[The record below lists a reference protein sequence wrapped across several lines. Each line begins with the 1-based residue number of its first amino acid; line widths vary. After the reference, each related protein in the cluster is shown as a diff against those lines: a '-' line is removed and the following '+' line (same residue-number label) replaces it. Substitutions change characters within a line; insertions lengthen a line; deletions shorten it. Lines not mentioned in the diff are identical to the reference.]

1 MIGEGG
7 CEGGFDV
14 GGFGVFIVIGN
25 VVAAGD
31 DGEFFIFVGVVV
43 DDDIVGVVVIFA
55 YAMSDVSAYE
65 NGDSKAESFVEQFL
79 HLA

>member
-1 MIGEGG
+1 MVGEGG

-31 DGEFFIFVGVVV
+31 DGEFFVFVGV
-43 DDDIVGVVVIFA
+43 DDIFGVVVFA
-55 YAMSDVSAYE
+55 NAMSDVSADE
-65 NGDSKAESFVEQFL
+65 DGDSQAESFVEQFL

>member
-1 MIGEGG
+1 MVGEGG

-14 GGFGVFIVIGN
+14 GGFGFFIVIGN

-31 DGEFFIFVGVVV
+31 DGEFFIFVGV
-43 DDDIVGVVVIFA
+43 DDIFGVVVFA
-55 YAMSDVSAYE
+55 NAMPDVSADE
-65 NGDSKAESFVEQFL
+65 DGDSKAESFVEQFL

>member
-1 MIGEGG
+1 MVGEGG

-31 DGEFFIFVGVVV
+31 DGEFFVVVGVDDIFGVVV
-43 DDDIVGVVVIFA
+43 FA
-55 YAMSDVSAYE
+55 NAMPDVSADE
-65 NGDSKAESFVEQFL
+65 DGDSQAESFVEQFL

>member
-1 MIGEGG
+1 MVGEGG

-31 DGEFFIFVGVVV
+31 DGEFFVFVGV
-43 DDDIVGVVVIFA
+43 DDIFGVVVFA
-55 YAMSDVSAYE
+55 NAMPDVSADE
-65 NGDSKAESFVEQFL
+65 DGDSQAESFVEQFL

>member
-1 MIGEGG
+1 MVGEGG

-14 GGFGVFIVIGN
+14 GGFGFLVVIGN

-31 DGEFFIFVGVVV
+31 DGKFFVFVGVVV
-43 DDDIVGVVVIFA
+43 DDIVGVVVIFA
-55 YAMSDVSAYE
+55 HAMSDVSADE
-65 NGDSKAESFVEQFL
+65 DGDSKAESFVEQFL

>member
-1 MIGEGG
+1 MVGEGG

-14 GGFGVFIVIGN
+14 GGFGLFVVIGN

-31 DGEFFIFVGVVV
+31 DGEFFVFVGVVV
-43 DDDIVGVVVIFA
+43 DDIVGVVVIFA
-55 YAMSDVSAYE
+55 HAMSDVSADE
-65 NGDSKAESFVEQFL
+65 DGDSKAESFVEQFL

>member
-1 MIGEGG
+1 MVGEGG

-14 GGFGVFIVIGN
+14 GGFGGFIVIGN

-31 DGEFFIFVGVVV
+31 DGEFFVFVGV
-43 DDDIVGVVVIFA
+43 DDIFGVVVFA
-55 YAMSDVSAYE
+55 NAMPDVSADE
-65 NGDSKAESFVEQFL
+65 DGDSQAESFVEQFL

>member
-1 MIGEGG
+1 MVGEGG

-14 GGFGVFIVIGN
+14 GGFGFFVVIGN

-31 DGEFFIFVGVVV
+31 DGEFFIFVGVV

-55 YAMSDVSAYE
+55 HAMSDVSADE
-65 NGDSKAESFVEQFL
+65 DGDSKAESFVEQFL